1 MRGMQLLLLLI
12 CSGFSMNI
20 VLQCGLGIKGAAES
34 KNPPGISTLIRMGII
49 FFSVILL
56 WLFFSRIVYS
66 MIPNIFI
73 YVLLFPVSSVVYEA
87 LEYLI
92 FRYMYKEDP
101 NGEYIVSFPGGITAV
116 CVFICVNLAD
126 NFLEAAV
133 LSFGFTAG
141 IFLVYLIIREVRR
154 RAALEAVPRFL
165 RGKPL
170 VLITMGMLS
179 LVFSV
184 LSILL
189 FRMAGAQ

>member
-1 MRGMQLLLLLI
+1 MRGMQLVFLLI

-34 KNPPGISTLIRMGII
+34 KNPPGISTLIRTGLI

-66 MIPNIFI
+66 IIPNIFI

-92 FRYMYKEDP
+92 FRYLYKEDTS
-101 NGEYIVSFPGGITAV
+101 GEYIVSFPGGITAV

-126 NFLEAAV
+126 SFLEAAV

-141 IFLVYLIIREVRR
+141 IFLVYLILREVRR

-184 LSILL
+184 VSILL
-189 FRMAGAQ
+189 FRMATAQ

>member
-1 MRGMQLLLLLI
+1 MRGMQLVLLLV
-12 CSGFSMNI
+12 CSGFSMNL

-34 KNPPGISTLIRMGII
+34 KDPPGISTLIKTGII

-56 WLFFSRIVYS
+56 WFFFSKVVYS
-66 MIPNIFI
+66 IIPGLFI
-73 YVLLFPVSSVVYEA
+73 YVLLFPASSLVYDV
-87 LEYLI
+87 LEYLV
-92 FRYMYKEDP
+92 FKYLYKAETQ
-101 NGEYIVSFPGGITAV
+101 GECYVSFPGGITAV
-116 CVFICVNLAD
+116 CVFICVNLA
-126 NFLEAAV
+126 NGFLEAAV

-141 IFLVYLIIREVRR
+141 IILVYLIIREVRK
-154 RAALEAVPRFL
+154 RAVLEVVPRFM

-184 LSILL
+184 VSILL

>member
-34 KNPPGISTLIRMGII
+34 KNPPGLSTLIRTGII

-66 MIPNIFI
+66 IIPNVFI

>member
-1 MRGMQLLLLLI
+1 
-12 CSGFSMNI
+12 
-20 VLQCGLGIKGAAES
+20 
-34 KNPPGISTLIRMGII
+34 
-49 FFSVILL
+49 
-56 WLFFSRIVYS
+56 FFSRIVYPI
-66 MIPNIFI
+66 IPNVFI

-87 LEYLI
+87 LEYFI
-92 FRYMYKEDP
+92 FQYLYKKDP
-101 NGEYIVSFPGGITAV
+101 SGEYIVSFPGGITAV
-116 CVFICVNLAD
+116 CVFICVNLARG
-126 NFLEAAV
+126 FLEAAV

-141 IFLVYLIIREVRR
+141 IFLVYLIIREVRK

-184 LSILL
+184 VSILL

>member
-1 MRGMQLLLLLI
+1 MRGMQFVLLLI
-12 CSGFSMNI
+12 CSGFSMNL

-34 KNPPGISTLIRMGII
+34 KNPPGLSTLIRTGII

-56 WLFFSRIVYS
+56 WFFFSRIVYS
-66 MIPNIFI
+66 IIPNVFI
-73 YVLLFPVSSVVYEA
+73 YVLLFPVSSVVYDA
-87 LEYLI
+87 LEYL
-92 FRYMYKEDP
+92 FFQYLYKKDS

-116 CVFICVNLAD
+116 CVFICINLAD
-126 NFLEAAV
+126 NFLEAIV

-141 IFLVYLIIREVRR
+141 IFLVYMIVREVRK

-184 LSILL
+184 ISILL

>member
-34 KNPPGISTLIRMGII
+34 ENPSGLSTLLRTGMI
-49 FFSVILL
+49 FISVIIL

-66 MIPNIFI
+66 IIPSIFI
-73 YVLLFPVSSVVYEA
+73 YVLLFPVSSVVYDA
-87 LEYLI
+87 LEYFI
-92 FRYMYKEDP
+92 FQYLYKENS

-116 CVFICVNLAD
+116 CVFICVNLAGG
-126 NFLEAAV
+126 FLEAVV

-141 IFLVYLIIREVRR
+141 IFLVYLILREVRR

-179 LVFSV
+179 LVFSIV
-184 LSILL
+184 SILL

>member
-1 MRGMQLLLLLI
+1 MQLVLLLI

-34 KNPPGISTLIRMGII
+34 RNPLGISTLIKMGII

-56 WLFFSRIVYS
+56 WVFFSRVVYS
-66 MIPNIFI
+66 IIPGIFI
-73 YVLLFPVSSVVYEA
+73 YVLLFPASSIVYDA
-87 LEYLI
+87 FEYLV
-92 FRYMYKEDP
+92 FKYMYKEDSQ
-101 NGEYIVSFPGGITAV
+101 GECSVSFPGGITAV
-116 CVFICVNLAD
+116 CVFICVNLAN

-141 IFLVYLIIREVRR
+141 IILVYLILREVRR
-154 RAALEAVPRFL
+154 RAVLEVVPRFL

-170 VLITMGMLS
+170 ILITMGMLS
-179 LVFSV
+179 LVFSIV
-184 LSILL
+184 SILL

>member
-12 CSGFSMNI
+12 CSGFSMNL

-34 KNPPGISTLIRMGII
+34 KNPPGLTALIRTGII

-56 WLFFSRIVYS
+56 WFFFSRIVYS
-66 MIPNIFI
+66 IIPSVFI

-87 LEYLI
+87 LEY
-92 FRYMYKEDP
+92 FFYRYLYKEKT
-101 NGEYIVSFPGGITAV
+101 EAESFVSFPGGITAV
-116 CVFICVNLAD
+116 CVFICINLAGG
-126 NFLEAAV
+126 FLEAAV

-141 IFLVYLIIREVRR
+141 ILLVYLILWEVRK
-154 RAALEAVPRFL
+154 RAALETVPRFL

-179 LVFSV
+179 LVFSLV
-184 LSILL
+184 SILL
-189 FRMAGAQ
+189 FRMATAQ

>member
-34 KNPPGISTLIRMGII
+34 KNPPGLSTLIRTGMI
-49 FFSVILL
+49 FFSVIVL
-56 WLFFSRIVYS
+56 WFFFSRIVYPI
-66 MIPNIFI
+66 IPSVFI
-73 YVLLFPVSSVVYEA
+73 YVLLFPVSSIVYEA

-92 FRYMYKEDP
+92 FQYLYKGNS
-101 NGEYIVSFPGGITAV
+101 NGECIVSFPGGITAV
-116 CVFICVNLAD
+116 CVFICINLAD

-141 IFLVYLIIREVRR
+141 IFLVYLIIREVRK
-154 RAALEAVPRFL
+154 RADLEAVPHFL

-179 LVFSV
+179 LVFSLV
-184 LSILL
+184 SILL
-189 FRMAGAQ
+189 FRMATAQ

>member
-34 KNPPGISTLIRMGII
+34 KNPPGLSTLIRTGMI
-49 FFSVILL
+49 FFSVIVL

-66 MIPNIFI
+66 IIPSVFI
-73 YVLLFPVSSVVYEA
+73 YVLLFPVSSIVYDA
-87 LEYLI
+87 LEYVI
-92 FRYMYKEDP
+92 FKYLYKG
-101 NGEYIVSFPGGITAV
+101 NSSGEYMVSFPGGITAV
-116 CVFICVNLAD
+116 CVFICINLAD

-141 IFLVYLIIREVRR
+141 IFIVYLILREVRK
-154 RAALEAVPRFL
+154 RADLEAVPCFL

-179 LVFSV
+179 LVFSLV
-184 LSILL
+184 SILL
-189 FRMAGAQ
+189 FRMATAQ

>member
-1 MRGMQLLLLLI
+1 MRGMQLVLLLV
-12 CSGFSMNI
+12 CSGFSMNL

-34 KNPPGISTLIRMGII
+34 KDPPGISTLIKTGII

-56 WLFFSRIVYS
+56 WFFFSKVVYS
-66 MIPNIFI
+66 IIPGLFI
-73 YVLLFPVSSVVYEA
+73 YVLLFPASSLVYDV
-87 LEYLI
+87 LEYLV
-92 FRYMYKEDP
+92 FKYLYKTETQ
-101 NGEYIVSFPGGITAV
+101 GECYVSFPGGITAV
-116 CVFICVNLAD
+116 CVFICVNLA
-126 NFLEAAV
+126 NGFLEAAV

-141 IFLVYLIIREVRR
+141 IILVYLIIREVRK
-154 RAALEAVPRFL
+154 RAVLEVVPRFM

-184 LSILL
+184 VSILV

>member
-1 MRGMQLLLLLI
+1 MSGTQIALLLI
-12 CSGFSMNI
+12 FSCFSTNI

-34 KNPPGISTLIRMGII
+34 KNPLGVSTVIKMGII

-66 MIPNIFI
+66 IIPGVLI
-73 YVLLFPVSSVVYEA
+73 YVLLFPVSSVVYG
-87 LEYLI
+87 LFEYLV
-92 FRYMYKEDP
+92 FRYMYKE
-101 NGEYIVSFPGGITAV
+101 ESEAESFLSFPGGITAV

-126 NFLEAAV
+126 SFLEAAV
-133 LSFGFTAG
+133 FSFGFTAG
-141 IFLVYLIIREVRR
+141 ILLVYLIIREVRR
-154 RAALEAVPRFL
+154 KAALEAVPAFL

-170 VLITMGMLS
+170 VLITMGILS

-184 LSILL
+184 VSVLL

>member
-34 KNPPGISTLIRMGII
+34 ENPSGLSTLLRTGMI
-49 FFSVILL
+49 FISVIIL

-66 MIPNIFI
+66 IIPSIFI
-73 YVLLFPVSSVVYEA
+73 YVLLFPVSSVVYDA
-87 LEYLI
+87 LEYFI
-92 FRYMYKEDP
+92 FQYLYKKDP
-101 NGEYIVSFPGGITAV
+101 NSEYIVSFPGGITAV
-116 CVFICVNLAD
+116 CVFICINLAD

-141 IFLVYLIIREVRR
+141 IFLVYLIIREVRK
-154 RAALEAVPRFL
+154 RADLEAVPRFL

-179 LVFSV
+179 LVFSLV
-184 LSILL
+184 SILL

>member
-1 MRGMQLLLLLI
+1 MRGIQLVLLLI
-12 CSGFSMNI
+12 CSGFSMNL

-34 KNPPGISTLIRMGII
+34 KNPLNVSTLIRMIII

-56 WLFFSRIVYS
+56 WFFFSRIVNS
-66 MIPNIFI
+66 IIHGILI
-73 YVLLFPVSSVVYEA
+73 YVLLFPVSSVVYD
-87 LEYLI
+87 LFEYLV
-92 FRYMYKEDP
+92 FRYMYKEESKA
-101 NGEYIVSFPGGITAV
+101 GGFVSFPGGITAV

-126 NFLEAAV
+126 GFLEAAV

-141 IFLVYLIIREVRR
+141 IFLVYLIVREVRKK
-154 RAALEAVPRFL
+154 AALESVPLFL

-184 LSILL
+184 VSVLL